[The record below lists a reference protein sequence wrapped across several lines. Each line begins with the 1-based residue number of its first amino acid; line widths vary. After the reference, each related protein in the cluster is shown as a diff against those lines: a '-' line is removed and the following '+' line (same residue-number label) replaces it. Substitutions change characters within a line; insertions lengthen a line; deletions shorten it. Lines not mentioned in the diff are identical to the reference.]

1 MSKLVIIDDDPIHH
15 KIVQF
20 MLTKNELAKETT
32 YTFDGKLVLDYLE
45 ENRMKISA
53 LPDFIFLDLYMP
65 GTSGWDFL
73 NGLQKIY
80 NTLRKEIQVYVVSSS
95 IFQMDINRSKGY
107 PFVTNYITKPMMKSV
122 FDGIRNKNLRIT
134 GPQLN

>member
-1 MSKLVIIDDDPIHH
+1 
-15 KIVQF
+15 

-32 YTFDGKLVLDYLE
+32 YAFDGRLVLDYLE

-65 GTSGWDFL
+65 ENSGWDFL
-73 NGLQKIY
+73 NRFQEIY
-80 NTLRKEIQVYVVSSS
+80 KTLKKEIQIYVVGSS

-107 PFVTNYITKPMMKSV
+107 PFVINYITKPLMKNV
-122 FDGIRNKNLRIT
+122 FDNIKGKTLKIS
-134 GPQLN
+134 GYQLN

>member
-1 MSKLVIIDDDPIHH
+1 
-15 KIVQF
+15 

-32 YTFDGKLVLDYLE
+32 YTFDSKLVLDYLE
-45 ENRMKISA
+45 ENKSKISA

-65 GTSGWDFL
+65 GNSGWDFL

-80 NTLRKEIQVYVVSSS
+80 KTLKKEIQVYVVSSS

-107 PFVTNYITKPMMKSV
+107 PFVTNYITKPMMKNV
-122 FDGIRNKNLRIT
+122 FDCIRGRNLKIT

>member
-15 KIVQF
+15 KIVQY
-20 MLTKNELAKETT
+20 MLTKNELSKETT
-32 YTFDGKLVLDYLE
+32 YAFDGKLVLDYLQ

-53 LPDFIFLDLYMP
+53 LPDYIFLDLYMP
-65 GTSGWDFL
+65 NNSGWDFL
-73 NGLQKIY
+73 NGLQDIY
-80 NTLRKEIQVYVVSSS
+80 KTLRKEIQVYVVSSS

-107 PFVTNYITKPMMKSV
+107 PFVKSYITKPLMKNV
-122 FDGIRNKNLRIT
+122 FEKIKGRTLTVT

>member
-15 KIVQF
+15 KIVQY
-20 MLTKNELAKETT
+20 MLTKNELSKETT
-32 YTFDGKLVLDYLE
+32 YAFDGRLVLDYLE
-45 ENRMKISA
+45 ENRSKISA

-65 GTSGWDFL
+65 NSSGWDFL
-73 NGLQKIY
+73 NGFQKIY
-80 NTLRKEIQVYVVSSS
+80 KTLKKEIQIYIVSSS

-107 PFVTNYITKPMMKSV
+107 PFVTSYITKPLMKNV
-122 FDGIRNKNLRIT
+122 FERIQRKTFDLT